1 MSLIMQAHLA
11 FRSASVPVLAA
22 LAGSALVLAPPLV
35 RAQSE
40 PVATP
45 LPAPAP
51 TMNDPITGTPYKA
64 DLDMKIL
71 LEALAKLGGKPIE
84 SLSVADARH
93 QPTMADAVNAVL
105 RADGRDTSPKMLVP
119 GVISEDRVIPGAAG
133 PLPARVYTPRGKGPF
148 PLVVYFHGGG
158 WVLADKQVYDAGA
171 RGLAKAAK
179 AVVVSVDYRLAP
191 EAKFPAAWDDALA
204 SYQWVAANAASLNGM
219 PGRIALA
226 GESAGG
232 NLAVATAVAAI
243 GAGSVAP
250 RAILA
255 VYPVAQTGNMAT
267 DSYIDSQMAKPLDKA
282 MIGWFVDKLLA
293 SPADKSD
300 PRLDI
305 VHARLNGLPPV
316 TIITAQIDPLRTDG
330 VLLELALKQAGV
342 KVDRREYAGVTHEF
356 FGAAAVIRKAAD
368 AQTYAGDFLKQ
379 QLWE

>member
-243 GAGSVAP
+243 GAGSAAP